1 MKKTIPG
8 NMLYLLKIL
17 WKIDRHTFWSM
28 QLHILL
34 GAIVPFISVLIP
46 SVIINLLL
54 KERSL
59 SDFVLVLGGLLL
71 LYGILQGLVSYLN
84 EYNAFAFIKSRGLY
98 FVRNVYMG
106 RAHLDYAQLENE
118 EYKKIL
124 EDAVEA
130 IESNNSGQ
138 EGMFHDFIIFA
149 TSLLGL
155 VLYALASS
163 GLSIWFVLGLLL
175 LVVLLRTGWLS
186 YRNTLPESDCI

>member
-8 NMLYLLKIL
+8 NMLYLLNIL
-17 WKIDRHTFWSM
+17 WKIDRSTFWSM

-59 SDFVLVLGGLLL
+59 STFVFVLGGLLL

-98 FVRNVYMG
+98 FVRN
-106 RAHLDYAQLENE
+106 
-118 EYKKIL
+118 
-124 EDAVEA
+124 
-130 IESNNSGQ
+130 
-138 EGMFHDFIIFA
+138 
-149 TSLLGL
+149 
-155 VLYALASS
+155 LYL
-163 GLSIWFVLGLLL
+163 
-175 LVVLLRTGWLS
+175 
-186 YRNTLPESDCI
+186 